1 MKKLVVTLLSISIA
15 VAALAQPQGKPGH
28 KGHFPNFEKM
38 KAERVAFITSEVGLT
53 SQDAQ
58 AFWPIYNKAEEQQ
71 MNLQKAEKKAYMDLA
86 KALKNGEGNV
96 DALLDA
102 YIKAKQAN
110 VNVHFTYAKE
120 YKKAIGSEKTAKF
133 FTCDEKFRRQQI
145 GKLGG
150 GQHRGHM
157 GPDQI
162 GPRGDKKFRDGKICP
177 KDGKPTQDCK
187 DCKDKPCQDCKDC
200 KDGKPA
206 KDVKAE

>member
-1 MKKLVVTLLSISIA
+1 MKKLVSILLTVSIA
-15 VAALAQPQGKPGH
+15 VAALAQPQGKPGQR
-28 KGHFPNFEKM
+28 GHHHDFEKM

-71 MNLQKAEKKAYMDLA
+71 RELQKAERKAYMDLS
-86 KALKNGEGNV
+86 KALKDGEGNV

-120 YKKAIGSEKTAKF
+120 YKKAIGTEKTAKF

-150 GQHRGHM
+150 QRKGEFGHG
-157 GPDQI
+157 GP
-162 GPRGDKKFRDGKICP
+162 GGDRQFN
-177 KDGKPTQDCK
+177 DGKP
-187 DCKDKPCQDCKDC
+187 C
-200 KDGKPA
+200 KDGKPCP
-206 KDVKAE
+206 KDVKAQ

>member
-1 MKKLVVTLLSISIA
+1 MQYMSIKNVLVMKKLISVLLTVSIA
-15 VAALAQPQGKPGH
+15 VAALAQPQEGKRGRA
-28 KGHFPNFEKM
+28 FPDFEKL

-71 MNLQKAEKKAYMDLA
+71 VELQKAEKKAYIDLA
-86 KALKNGEGNV
+86 KALKDGEGNV
-96 DALLDA
+96 DNLLDA

-110 VNVHFTYAKE
+110 VNVHFSYAKE

-150 GQHRGHM
+150 GQRRGP
-157 GPDQI
+157 GAP
-162 GPRGDKKFRDGKICP
+162 GKEFNGDKNFKG
-177 KDGKPTQDCK
+177 
-187 DCKDKPCQDCKDC
+187 DK
-200 KDGKPA
+200 
-206 KDVKAE
+206 